1 MIQGSKQSRK
11 RLKKSLTLPSHTTHY
26 TFTEQKTN
34 NQKNLNMAVDLLL
47 GLQWGDEGKGKIV
60 DVLTSNYDIIARF
73 QGGPNAGHTLVF
85 NGKKHVLHT
94 IPSGIF
100 HENTVNLVGNGVVI
114 DPVIFN
120 KELDKLAEQNVDYRK
135 SLLISRKAHI
145 ILPTH
150 RLLDAA
156 SEASKGKA
164 KIGSTLKGIGP
175 TYMDKTGRNG
185 IRVGDL
191 EMADFKEKYRALAD
205 KHEAMIAFYNV
216 DVQYNLQELENEFF
230 KSIEVLKSLTFI
242 DSEEYLH
249 QAQKDGK
256 TILAEGAQG
265 SLLDIDFGTYPFVT
279 SSNTTAAGACT
290 GLGIPPK
297 EIGEV
302 FGIFKAYTTR
312 VGSGPFPTEL
322 FDEVGETMGRVGNEF
337 GATTG
342 RSRRCGWL
350 DLVAL
355 RYACQVNGVTK
366 LIMMKGDVLS
376 GFETL
381 KVCTAYNYKG
391 EVIHHLPY
399 NIEPENVSPIYTD
412 FKGWNEDL
420 TEMIDAAHMPEALVA
435 YIEFLEKELEIPIT
449 IVSVGPDRKQTII
462 R

>member
-1 MIQGSKQSRK
+1 
-11 RLKKSLTLPSHTTHY
+11 
-26 TFTEQKTN
+26 
-34 NQKNLNMAVDLLL
+34 MAVDLLL

-60 DVLTSNYDIIARF
+60 DVLTKNYDIIARF

-85 NGKKHVLHT
+85 NGMKHVLHT

-100 HENTVNLVGNGVVI
+100 HGDVKNLVGNGVVI
-114 DPVIFN
+114 DPVIFK
-120 KELDKLAEQNVDYRK
+120 KELDKLTDHNVDFRK
-135 SLLISRKAHI
+135 TLLISRKAHL

-191 EMADFKEKYRALAD
+191 ELEDWKAKYRHLAN
-205 KHEAMIAFYNV
+205 KHQAMIDFYNI
-216 DVQYNLQELENEFF
+216 ELEYDLDELEIEFF
-230 KSIEVLKSLTFI
+230 KAVETLKSLEFI

-249 QAQKDGK
+249 QAQRDQKSV
-256 TILAEGAQG
+256 LAEGAQG

-290 GLGIPPK
+290 GLGVAPNSIK
-297 EIGEV
+297 DV

-322 FDEVGETMGRVGNEF
+322 FDENGETMSRVGHEF

-342 RSRRCGWL
+342 RARRCGWL

-355 RYACQVNGVTK
+355 RYACQVNGVTQ
-366 LIMMKGDVLS
+366 LMMMKADVLS
-376 GFETL
+376 GFKTL

-391 EVIHHLPY
+391 KEIKHLPY
-399 NIEPENVSPIYTD
+399 NIESKSVSPVYTD
-412 FKGWNEDL
+412 FKGWAEDL
-420 TEMIDAAHMPEALVA
+420 TSMDSAETLPESLIN
-435 YIEFLEKELEIPIT
+435 YIEFLEDELQIPIK
-449 IVSVGPDRKQTII
+449 IVSVGPDRKQTIF